1 MARTGG
7 VTAEARA
14 EQTAR
19 ASYGRLLAVL
29 AAPSGDIP
37 AAEDALSDAFERA
50 LTRWPRDGVPDNPEG
65 WLLTVARNRLK
76 DLWRSKA
83 VRAAAPLDPDFPSP
97 DRMPMGGSAPPPDAY
112 DTLDALDENT
122 IPEKRIELLC
132 VCAHPAIDPG
142 IRTPLM
148 LQTVLGLTAAD
159 IAAAYAMPEEA
170 MAQRLVRAKRR
181 IQSTR
186 IPFVLP
192 SLADLPNRLP
202 AVLEAVYGAYAIDWS
217 SAETPPALASPD
229 SLAGEALYLAETLAA
244 LLPDEPE
251 VLGLAA
257 LLALSMS
264 RTPARLSAAGE
275 FIALDDQDPALWDTA
290 LIQRG
295 ERYLRRA
302 RRQGRLGRFQ
312 LEAAIQSVHCDRAR
326 SGSTDWAA
334 LKSLHAAL
342 VRLSPTTGAR
352 VALAAVIGEVDGAA
366 AGLHAL
372 DAVAGEQPATAGFQP
387 YWATRAHLLA
397 ASGRVADARGA
408 YDRALQL
415 TGDARLRTAL
425 RRQAGSGGPNPSD
438 RASDRTPD
446 QTPDQTPGRTSDRAS
461 GRAED

>member
-7 VTAEARA
+7 VTAEAQAQARA
-14 EQTAR
+14 EQAAR

-29 AAPSGDIP
+29 AAPTGDIP
-37 AAEDALSDAFERA
+37 SAEDALSDAFERA

-65 WLLTVARNRLK
+65 WLLTVARNRLR
-76 DLWRSKA
+76 DLWKSPA
-83 VRAAAPLDPDFPSP
+83 VRTAALEPASSGP
-97 DRMPMGGSAPPPDAY
+97 DRMPAAGSAPPPDAY
-112 DTLDALDENT
+112 DTLDALDENA

-159 IAAAYAMPEEA
+159 IAAAYALPEEA

-181 IQSTR
+181 IRSTR
-186 IPFVLP
+186 IPFVVP

-257 LLALSMS
+257 LLALSIS

-275 FIALDDQDPALWDTA
+275 FIALDDQDPALWDTG
-290 LIQRG
+290 LIRRG
-295 ERYLRRA
+295 EHYLRRA
-302 RRQGRLGRFQ
+302 RQQGRLGRFQ

-334 LKSLHAAL
+334 LKSLHTAL

-366 AGLHAL
+366 AGLSEL
-372 DAVAGEQPATAGFQP
+372 DALAGEQPAAAGFQP

-397 ASGRVADARGA
+397 ASGQAAAALAA

-415 TGDARLRTAL
+415 TGDARLRAAL
-425 RRQAGSGGPNPSD
+425 RRQAGNVGPKPSG
-438 RASDRTPD
+438 
-446 QTPDQTPGRTSDRAS
+446 RAS
-461 GRAED
+461 GRAAGRAADRAED

>member
-7 VTAEARA
+7 VAAQARA
-14 EQTAR
+14 EHTAR

-29 AAPSGDIP
+29 AAPTGDIP
-37 AAEDALSDAFERA
+37 SAEDALSDAFERA
-50 LTRWPRDGVPDNPEG
+50 LTRWPSDGVPDNPEG

-76 DLWRSKA
+76 DLWKAPA
-83 VRAAAPLDPDFPSP
+83 VRSAAPLEPGLAGP
-97 DRMPMGGSAPPPDAY
+97 DRISAANSVSTLDAY
-112 DTLDALDENT
+112 DTLQALDENA

-148 LQTVLGLTAAD
+148 LQTVLGLTAAE
-159 IAAAYAMPEEA
+159 IAAAYAVPEEA

-181 IQSTR
+181 IRTTR
-186 IPFVLP
+186 IPFVVP
-192 SLADLPNRLP
+192 SLTDLPPRLP

-217 SAETPPALASPD
+217 AARTPPALASPE

-290 LIQRG
+290 LIRRG
-295 ERYLRRA
+295 ELYLRRA
-302 RRQGRLGRFQ
+302 RQQGRLGRFQ
-312 LEAAIQSVHCDRAR
+312 LEAAIQSVHCARAR
-326 SGSTDWAA
+326 AGATDWAA
-334 LKSLHAAL
+334 LKTLHTAL
-342 VRLSPTTGAR
+342 IRFSPTSGAR
-352 VALAAVIGEVDGAA
+352 VALAAVIGEVDGPD
-366 AGLHAL
+366 AGLSAL
-372 DAVAGEQPATAGFQP
+372 DAVADEQPAAAKFQP

-397 ASGRVADARGA
+397 ASGRTVDARGA
-408 YDRALQL
+408 YDRAVAL
-415 TGDARLRTAL
+415 TGDERLRAAL
-425 RRQAGSGGPNPSD
+425 RRQAGSVGPEP
-438 RASDRTPD
+438 
-446 QTPDQTPGRTSDRAS
+446 S
-461 GRAED
+461 GRATGWAED